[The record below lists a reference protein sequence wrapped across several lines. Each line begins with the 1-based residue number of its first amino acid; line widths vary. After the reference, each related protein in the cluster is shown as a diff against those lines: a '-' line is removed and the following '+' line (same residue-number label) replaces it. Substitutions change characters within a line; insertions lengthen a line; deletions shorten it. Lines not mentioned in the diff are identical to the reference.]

1 MKNKKFNTYTI
12 TACGILGA
20 VSTVLMFMSFSVPFM
35 PSFIKL
41 DFSELP
47 ALLAAFSYGPMAG
60 VAVCAIKNLI
70 NVFATTTGG
79 VGELSNFLL
88 GCMFVVPAGLVYR
101 KFKSKKGAF
110 AGALIGAVIM
120 AVVSVFSN
128 YYIIYPVYTVFMP
141 MEVIISMYSAI
152 LHVDNLWQAL
162 LIFNMP
168 FTFMKGMLNLLL
180 AMWIYKPLSPILKN
194 RR

>member
-1 MKNKKFNTYTI
+1 MKRKKVNIYKI

-20 VSTVLMFMSFSVPFM
+20 VSTLLMFFSFSVPFM

-47 ALLAAFSYGPMAG
+47 ALLAAYSYGPLAG

-79 VGELSNFLL
+79 VGELSNFML
-88 GCMFVVPAGLVYR
+88 GCMFVIPAGAIYN

-110 AGALIGAVIM
+110 VGALAGAFVM
-120 AVVSVFSN
+120 ATVSVFTN
-128 YYIIYPVYTVFMP
+128 YYVVYPVYTLFMP
-141 MEVIISMYSAI
+141 MEVIISMYNAI
-152 LHVDNLWQAL
+152 YPVDNLWQAL
-162 LIFNMP
+162 VIFNMP
-168 FTFMKGMLNLLL
+168 YTFFKGMLNLIL
-180 AMWIYKPLSPILKN
+180 AMWIYKPLSPLLKG
-194 RR
+194 RK

>member
-168 FTFMKGMLNLLL
+168 FTFMKGVLNLLL